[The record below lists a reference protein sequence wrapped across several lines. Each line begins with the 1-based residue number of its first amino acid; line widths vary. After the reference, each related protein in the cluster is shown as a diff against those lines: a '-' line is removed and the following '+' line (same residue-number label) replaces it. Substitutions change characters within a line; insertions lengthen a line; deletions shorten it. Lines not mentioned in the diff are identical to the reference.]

1 MPLPS
6 LQKIFGIGPL
16 GALISLVLLAVAAWI
31 DRFAGFGAISGHVLA
46 LRLAGGLLVLLGLGL
61 HSWSFLTLRDWWRND
76 RLCTRG
82 PFRYVRHP
90 MYAAW
95 ISLIVPG
102 VVLILNRWAFV
113 FGMVALH
120 PVWHVLVRRE
130 EGAMARIFG
139 ETYRSYAAQ
148 TGRFLPR
155 LKRRLLE

>member
-1 MPLPS
+1 MHRPGLK
-6 LQKIFGIGPL
+6 KIFGIGPL
-16 GALISLVLLAVAAWI
+16 GALISLVLLGSVAWI
-31 DRFAGFGAISGHVLA
+31 DWFAGFGAISRHVFA
-46 LRLAGGLLVLLGLGL
+46 LRLTGGLLVLLGLGL

-113 FGMVALH
+113 FWMVALH
-120 PVWHVLVRRE
+120 PVWHLLVRRE
-130 EGAMARIFG
+130 EDAMGLIFG
-139 ETYRSYAAQ
+139 ETYRNYAAQ

-155 LKRRLLE
+155 LKRRLPE